1 MGVCSEIHRQQ
12 AFCRLEIDGY
22 KVISCRFKDVLWGI
36 YMTVME
42 QTIKSLVLDRVRQA
56 PLRPTELVREL
67 SDEAYP
73 SEVENALSGLLDEG
87 AVVFG
92 SDRKLSVAETFAGVV

>member
-1 MGVCSEIHRQQ
+1 MEFG
-12 AFCRLEIDGY
+12 CR
-22 KVISCRFKDVLWGI
+22 KVISYRFKDVFSEGF

-67 SDEAYP
+67 SDDAYP
-73 SEVENALSGLLDEG
+73 REVENALSGLLDEG

-92 SDRKLSVAETFAGVV
+92 SDRKLSVPKTFADAV